1 MPGWP
6 FGARGSHVRGR
17 RVSRGV
23 RPQGLPSAVVGALVV
38 ALTGLSLGLGFY
50 HLSSRSLWLDEGYTW
65 LTAAQNLEGIT
76 AIAGSQGYHLLPYYL
91 LIHVL
96 IGWFGDSAFV
106 MRAPSVIAGAASV
119 PLMYLLASRLAGRRV
134 GLYATVLL
142 VVSQP
147 LVFWQQNARDYAFV
161 VLFAVASTLAAVVG
175 LQRETLGPLVGWAL
189 IMAVG
194 CYTHPEMLLLVVPQ
208 VLVMLLWSRSGR
220 LRAGVIAITVAGGV
234 LSLPVLF
241 NAVHSSVYQ
250 TTPLLP
256 PGAGSATEIATFLAS
271 GAGSGIPVT
280 AADHAL
286 LGITFALAV
295 IGVAILGADLVD
307 RGCTRSNLGLGLG
320 LAWLVLPP
328 IVSWLVSETGHPDFL
343 DRYLILSLPAAS
355 LVIAVVL
362 GRIRPRSLGLFGLT
376 YLLIFRFGVLAPS
389 YSVPLDDFS
398 TATAE
403 LLAAAR
409 PGDCVTIASNQAR
422 TLYDYYSGRLARAS
436 GGRLTEPVQVMPFA
450 VNGSPQVVLAF
461 NDLPPG
467 DYLNSQQPQFV
478 AQAATGC
485 RRIWLFQ
492 SHVGSPTGS
501 ATSQLFYRSLL
512 RLEKNLQLYYRPA
525 GQFNYPGVAVTL
537 FDRAR
542 LPG

>member
-1 MPGWP
+1 M
-6 FGARGSHVRGR
+6 
-17 RVSRGV
+17 
-23 RPQGLPSAVVGALVV
+23 

-65 LTAAQNLEGIT
+65 LTAAQNLKGIT
-76 AIAGSQGYHLLPYYL
+76 AIAASQGYHLLPYYL

-106 MRAPSVIAGAASV
+106 MRAPSVIAGAAAV
-119 PLMYLLASRLAGRRV
+119 PLMYLLAARLAGRRV

-142 VVSQP
+142 AVSQP

-161 VLFAVASTLAAVVG
+161 VLLAVASTLAAVVG
-175 LQRETLGPLVGWAL
+175 IQDGTLGPLVGWAL

-194 CYTHPEMLLLVVPQ
+194 CYTHPEMLLLVIPQ
-208 VLVMLLWSRSGR
+208 ELVMFLWSGSRR
-220 LRAGVIAITVAGGV
+220 VRVGVVGLTVVGA
-234 LSLPVLF
+234 LLNLPVLL

-256 PGAGSATEIATFLAS
+256 PGVGSATEIATFLAS
-271 GAGSGIPVT
+271 GAGTAVPVT
-280 AADHAL
+280 ATDHAL

-295 IGVAILGADLVD
+295 IGVAMLGADLVD
-307 RGCTRSNLGLGLG
+307 RGCHRANLGLGLG

-328 IVSWLVSETGHPDFL
+328 VISWLVSESGHPDFL

-355 LVIAVVL
+355 LVMALVL
-362 GRIRPRSLGLFGLT
+362 GRVQPRSLGLFGLA
-376 YLLIFRFGVLAPS
+376 YLIIFRFGVLAPS

-398 TATAE
+398 TATAD

-422 TLYDYYSGRLARAS
+422 TLYDYYSARLARSS
-436 GGRLTEPVQVMPFA
+436 GGRLTQPVQVLPFA

-461 NDLPPG
+461 NDLPLG
-467 DYLNSQQPQFV
+467 DYRNAQQPQFV

-501 ATSQLFYRSLL
+501 ATSRLFYRSLL
-512 RLEKNLQLYYRPA
+512 TLERNVQLYFRPA
-525 GQFNYPGVAVTL
+525 GQFNYHGVAVSL
-537 FDRAR
+537 FDRDR
-542 LPG
+542 RPG

>member
-1 MPGWP
+1 M
-6 FGARGSHVRGR
+6 
-17 RVSRGV
+17 
-23 RPQGLPSAVVGALVV
+23 LVV

-65 LTAAQNLEGIT
+65 LTAAQSTKGIW

-91 LIHVL
+91 LIHAL

-106 MRAPSVIAGAASV
+106 LRAPSVIAGAAAV
-119 PLMYLLASRLAGRRV
+119 PLMYMLAARLGGRLV
-134 GLYATVLL
+134 GLYAGVLL

-161 VLFAVASTLAAVVG
+161 VLFSVAATLAAVVG
-175 LQRETLGPLVGWAL
+175 IQNRSLGPLVAWAL

-208 VLVMLLWSRSGR
+208 ELAMLLWSRSARIRIGIVG
-220 LRAGVIAITVAGGV
+220 LTAVGA
-234 LSLPVLF
+234 LLNLPVLF

-256 PGAGSATEIATFLAS
+256 PGVNSATEIATFLAS
-271 GAGSGIPVT
+271 GAGAGIPVT
-280 AADHAL
+280 ATDHAL
-286 LGITFALAV
+286 LGVTFALTV
-295 IGVAILGADLVD
+295 VGVAMLGADLVE
-307 RGCTRSNLGLGLG
+307 RGCTPENLGLGLG

-328 IVSWLVSETGHPDFL
+328 VLSWLVSESGHPDFL

-355 LVIAVVL
+355 LVLALVL
-362 GRIRPRSLGLFGLT
+362 GRIEARSLGLFGLV
-376 YLLIFRFGVLAPS
+376 YLTIFRFGVLAPS

-398 TATAE
+398 TATAH

-409 PGDCVTIASNQAR
+409 PGDCVTVSSNEAR
-422 TLYDYYSGRLARAS
+422 ALYDYYSARLARSS
-436 GGRLTEPVQVMPFA
+436 GGRLVQPVQVLPFA
-450 VNGSPQVVLAF
+450 LNGPPAVVLDF

-467 DYLNSQQPQFV
+467 AIENSHQPWFV

-492 SHVGSPTGS
+492 SHIGSPTGS
-501 ATSQLFYRSLL
+501 ATSRQFYRSLL
-512 RLEKNLQLYYRPA
+512 TLEANLQQYYRPA
-525 GQFNYPGVAVTL
+525 GQYNYHGVAVSL
-537 FDRAR
+537 FDRFR
-542 LPG
+542 QTPG